1 MLKGI
6 IMKINLNSF
15 LTSVS
20 LALDAVEEE
29 LFKTTTNHS
38 KRVAYIALRLG
49 ELFKLDEKTRFDL
62 CSYAIIHDNGIIQAY
77 QKSKREKKSL
87 ELEGLEAHCEIGEN
101 NIKSFPFLTKQ
112 QNIILYHHER
122 YDGKGFYGKK
132 GDQIPLL
139 SQLIY
144 IADMLDT
151 NFELNNITLKTQ
163 EAVTKYV
170 INGENTLFSPELVE
184 KFLELSQITSF
195 WFDLDRTSILNIY
208 SKRIPEFNI
217 DITYKKMLDISNIF
231 STIIDA
237 KSEFTARHTNELVE
251 KAKIIAEHYKLD
263 EDKSFKLQ
271 IAANLH
277 DLGKLSTPIEIL
289 EKPGPLSKD
298 ELFIMK
304 KHVYYTFSILDN
316 IQGFEEINKI
326 ASSHHER
333 LDGKGYPFGREEIQL
348 DFEERLLACLDVYQA
363 LIEERPYRKA
373 MNHKEAM
380 EILDTTVE
388 NKILDKEIIN
398 TIDLV
403 FKNSI

>member
-1 MLKGI
+1 
-6 IMKINLNSF
+6 MKINLNSF

-49 ELFKLDEKTRFDL
+49 ELYNLDDKTRFDL
-62 CSYAIIHDNGIIQAY
+62 CSYAIVHDNGIIQAY
-77 QKSKREKKSL
+77 QKSKKEKKSL
-87 ELEGLEAHCEIGEN
+87 ELEGLESHCEIGEK
-101 NIKSFPFLTKQ
+101 NIKDFPFLTRQ
-112 QNIILYHHER
+112 ENIILYHHER

-132 GDQIPLL
+132 EDEIPLL

-151 NFELNNITLKTQ
+151 NFELNNITLSTQ
-163 EAVTKYV
+163 EAVINYV
-170 INGENTLFSPELVE
+170 INSKGTLFSPIMVE

-195 WFDLDRTSILNIY
+195 WFDLDKTNILNIY
-208 SKRIPEFNI
+208 SKRIPKFNI
-217 DITYKKMLDISNIF
+217 DITYKKMLEISHIF

-251 KAKIIAEHYKLD
+251 KAKIIADYYELN
-263 EDKSFKLQ
+263 EDKSYKLQ

-277 DLGKLSTPIEIL
+277 DLGKLSTPIDIL
-289 EKPGPLSKD
+289 EKPGPLTKD

-304 KHVYYTFSILDN
+304 KHAYFTFSILDT
-316 IQGFEEINKI
+316 IKGFEEINKI

-333 LDGKGYPFGREEIQL
+333 LDGKGYPFGLEDIQL

-373 MNHKEAM
+373 MSHQDAIK
-380 EILDTTVE
+380 ILNSTVE
-388 NKILDKEIIN
+388 SKILDKEIIKS
-398 TIDLV
+398 IDLV
-403 FKNSI
+403 FRESA